1 MARNSIVAS
10 NTHDIRLDDATFK
23 RREHRKGEHSRRPSG
38 VMAAAHSVNASRAA
52 SRAASMP
59 NSRNASEPNSR
70 RNSQPTVTFSLANG
84 DGVAAEGSGGGDDG
98 AAGGGGEIAQ
108 IGEPPEAGPTPVK
121 AAPPSRSGE
130 GWDGELP
137 PAVPIP
143 VARPSS
149 ADTTTSDQDGAVAE
163 VLP

>member
-1 MARNSIVAS
+1 MGMA
-10 NTHDIRLDDATFK
+10 
-23 RREHRKGEHSRRPSG
+23 SRR
-38 VMAAAHSVNASRAA
+38 R
-52 SRAASMP
+52 
-59 NSRNASEPNSR
+59 
-70 RNSQPTVTFSLANG
+70 
-84 DGVAAEGSGGGDDG
+84 GVAG
-98 AAGGGGEIAQ
+98 AMTAPLGGGGEIAQ